1 MWYWCAHA
9 LEHLGRVI
17 VLGGDPTA
25 VRRMGFSPAST
36 MADALEMAKDVVGPS
51 PTLTHLH
58 SPPIM
63 LADVQ

>member
-1 MWYWCAHA
+1 
-9 LEHLGRVI
+9 
-17 VLGGDPTA
+17 
-25 VRRMGFSPAST
+25 MGFSPAST

>member
-1 MWYWCAHA
+1 

-17 VLGGDPTA
+17 VLGGDPKA
-25 VRRMGFSPAST
+25 VRRLGFSPAST
-36 MADALEMAKDVVGPS
+36 MADALEIASDVVGPS

-58 SPPIM
+58 APPIM